1 MRFSLLSLFRSRAST
16 ASLEAAVPD
25 DANALVD
32 RTALEALV
40 GAPIGPLRLYEQAL
54 KHRSLLRTDP
64 AESHLASN
72 ERLEFLGDAVLG
84 FVTAEHLY
92 ALYPG
97 ENEGFLTRMRAKLV
111 NGKALS
117 RWAERV
123 GLGQHVLISDNMEQS
138 GGRANRTIL
147 ADAMEAFIGAIY
159 LDLGMEAAR
168 RFIYRTLLDA
178 LDLDALATKRENF
191 KSLLLE
197 YVQAQAWHQPRY
209 EVVGEEGPSHDK
221 RFTVVVWV
229 DGTAYGPSTGSSKK
243 RAEQQAAA
251 VALEH
256 FQKLA
261 APVSEP

>member
-1 MRFSLLSLFRSRAST
+1 MRFSLLSLFKSRIPASPV
-16 ASLEAAVPD
+16 EAAVPD
-25 DANALVD
+25 DAHALVD
-32 RTALEALV
+32 RAAIEALV
-40 GAPIGPLRLYEQAL
+40 GAPIGPIRLYEQAL

-64 AESHLASN
+64 SESHLASN

-117 RWAERV
+117 RWAERLE
-123 GLGQHVLISDNMEQS
+123 LGSLVLISDNMEQS

-159 LDLGMEAAR
+159 LDLGMDATR
-168 RFIYRTLLDA
+168 RFIYQTLLDT
-178 LDLDALATKRENF
+178 LDLDALATTRENF

-197 YVQAQAWHQPRY
+197 YAQAQAWSQPRY

-221 RFTVVVWV
+221 RFTIVVWV
-229 DGTAYGPSTGSSKK
+229 NGEAYGPSTGSSKK

-251 VALEH
+251 IALEQLH
-256 FQKLA
+256 A
-261 APVSEP
+261 EAEPIS